1 MKFKFIRLARVA
13 LVVLSLMSLAMPLTL
28 AQEGEVAVI
37 DEVIAQVNNDVITLS
52 MVRREM
58 KEMVASLQ
66 QQGGKTEQEATAEVA
81 SRQPELIAS
90 LIKEQLLLQQ
100 GKELGLADEVEA
112 EVNRRMLDVAKA
124 QGIKTVEEL
133 KKAMQGS
140 GYDYDSVR
148 QTMRSELM
156 KQGVLSRDVDARI
169 FYGLSNDELKKYFD
183 AHKDKFKKPESVKLS
198 EIFLS
203 FAGKPEAEVKA
214 KAEQLIAQARGGA
227 NFGELAVANSERLL
241 NGERVALK
249 TKGEV
254 GLFQVTDL
262 RDNIAVAVKGLQVG
276 GVSEPIR
283 YDEGLQI
290 LRVDERIA
298 GSDTPVFNDTRVRE
312 VITAERSDK
321 ARTEYMEKLRKD
333 AYIKISQ
340 TYRDA
345 VMPFLSMTPASPTA
359 SNTTGS
365 SAPPSNTAEKKP
377 DTNGGKP

>member
-1 MKFKFIRLARVA
+1 
-13 LVVLSLMSLAMPLTL
+13 MSLAMPLTL

-58 KEMVASLQ
+58 REMIASLQ
-66 QQGGKTEQEATAEVA
+66 QQGGKTEQEATEEVTR
-81 SRQPELIAS
+81 RQPELIAS

-112 EVNRRMLDVAKA
+112 EVNRRMLEVAKA

-148 QTMRSELM
+148 QTMRAELM
-156 KQGVLSRDVDARI
+156 KQGVLNRDVDARI
-169 FYGLSNDELKKYFD
+169 FYGLSSDELKKYFD

-203 FAGKPEAEVKA
+203 FAGKSEAEVKA
-214 KAEQLIAQARGGA
+214 RADQLIAQARGGA
-227 NFGELAVANSERLL
+227 NFSELAVANSERLQ

-262 RDNIAVAVKGLQVG
+262 RDNIAAAVKGLQVG
-276 GVSEPIR
+276 GISEPIH

-290 LRVDERIA
+290 LRVDERVA
-298 GSDTPVFNDTRVRE
+298 GSETPVFNDTRVRE

-321 ARTEYMEKLRKD
+321 ARVEYMEKLRKD

-340 TYRDA
+340 TYRDL
-345 VMPFLSMTPASPTA
+345 VMPFLSMTPPSPTA
-359 SNTTGS
+359 ATTTDS
-365 SAPPSNTAEKKP
+365 SAPSANTAEKKP